1 MADQTILVLADDLT
15 GALEVGGKFAAA
27 GVRSL
32 VKAWTRPLCRDLRD
46 VVIGALVVDTE
57 TRHVEATE
65 AARRVSAL
73 AQAAR
78 TEGFTRVYKKTDSTL
93 RGNIGAELAALMEVY
108 TGSPLLYVPAYPGTG
123 RTVRSGCLYVDGA
136 LVTTTGFAGD
146 ALNPVTE
153 SHIPSL
159 LAAQCRLP
167 VRSMGVTDLA
177 EFESGYIVVCDGETD
192 ADVESAARAFVNST
206 TLQLAA
212 GPAAF
217 ATHLARL
224 VDAPRCPPPSLPSV
238 GNALIVNGSLNQVSV
253 QQVEQAKRD
262 GFATFYAG
270 PDPVAPPN
278 GGWLIMEQ
286 VGGAVEI
293 TPEFAKGL
301 AKSACEFL
309 AHSPVDGLVVF
320 GGDTAYALLAALGHP
335 PLYPTGEVMEG
346 IPISRIE
353 AKQITPS
360 LGPRDRDLYLVT
372 KAGGFG
378 PPEVLTCLRSLLA
391 ER

>member
-1 MADQTILVLADDLT
+1 MAVQTILVLADDLT

-27 GVRSL
+27 SVRSL
-32 VKAWTRPLCRDLRD
+32 VTTWPSPLFFNLQD
-46 VVIGALVVDTE
+46 VTGALVVDTE
-57 TRHVEATE
+57 TRHADATE

-78 TEGFTRVYKKTDSTL
+78 TEGFALVYKKTDSTL

-123 RTVRSGCLYVDGA
+123 RTVRRGCLYVDGA
-136 LVTTTGFAGD
+136 LVAATGFASD
-146 ALNPVTE
+146 ALNPVRE
-153 SHIPSL
+153 SHIPAL

-167 VRSMGVTDLA
+167 IRTVGVTDVNGLEPGCIA
-177 EFESGYIVVCDGETD
+177 VCDGETD
-192 ADVESAARAFVNST
+192 ADVESAVRAFVNST

-217 ATHLARL
+217 STHLARL
-224 VDAPRCPPPSLPSV
+224 VDSSRYPRSSLPILR
-238 GNALIVNGSLNQVSV
+238 NALIVNGSLNIVSV

-262 GFATFYAG
+262 GFGTLEAG
-270 PDPVAPPN
+270 SIPVAPAK
-278 GGWLIMEQ
+278 GGWLILEQ
-286 VGGAVEI
+286 AGDAVEV

-335 PLYPTGEVMEG
+335 PLYPIGELMEG

-353 AKQITPS
+353 AKQIAPS
-360 LGPRDRDLYLVT
+360 IGPRDRDLYLVT

-391 ER
+391 GG